1 MNDEKKEYSVAKEMW
16 VVLFTG
22 LILGF
27 IILVVSIGI
36 IEIFVR

>member
-1 MNDEKKEYSVAKEMW
+1 MDEKKEYSIAKEMK

-22 LILGF
+22 LIAGV

-36 IEIFVR
+36 IEIFVK